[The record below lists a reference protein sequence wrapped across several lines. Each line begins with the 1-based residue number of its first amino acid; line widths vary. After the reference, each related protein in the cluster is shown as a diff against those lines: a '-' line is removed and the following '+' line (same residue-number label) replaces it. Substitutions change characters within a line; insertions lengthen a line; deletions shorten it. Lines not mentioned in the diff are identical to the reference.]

1 MMILSYR
8 GLSPGEFLMWHVLL
22 NSVIRGGGM
31 CHSVGQWAK
40 LGYSELSILTWIPNN
55 LLHALEQIISP
66 WAWFGK

>member
-1 MMILSYR
+1 
-8 GLSPGEFLMWHVLL
+8 MWHVLL